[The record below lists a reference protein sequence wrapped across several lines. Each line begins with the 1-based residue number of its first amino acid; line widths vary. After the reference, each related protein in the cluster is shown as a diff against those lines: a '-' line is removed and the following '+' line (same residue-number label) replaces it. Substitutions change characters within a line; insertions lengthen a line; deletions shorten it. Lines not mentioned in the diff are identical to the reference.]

1 MSETMRASS
10 QKMPFL
16 GFTFRGRHSSEFGI
30 IRVINGDRLKEDLTP
45 EF

>member
-1 MSETMRASS
+1 MSETTSTSS
-10 QKMPFL
+10 QKTPFL
-16 GFTFRGRHSSEFGI
+16 GFTFNRHHSSEFGI